1 MERAVSR
8 ERVRSP
14 GSGLELQWT
23 LRGSRRSS
31 AGSSPVSPDSS
42 APGGAP
48 QSRAGGPRV
57 ALLMNF
63 VAPYR
68 VKLFQAVRR
77 ELDAFRIFVSTS
89 MEPDRPWTPDWTDLD
104 VVMQKTLTFPVRHRQ
119 NGFDQQLFIHFPYDT
134 MARLYR
140 YDPDVVV
147 SGELGLRS
155 LQAALYRRL
164 RPRSRLIIWA
174 TLSEYS
180 ETGWGGVRAALRRF
194 ILRCAD
200 GVIVNGAS
208 GARYIQTINPSV
220 RIFTM
225 NQPVDLPRF
234 LAVPLER
241 PPEVARRLIFS
252 GRLIGQKGV
261 IEFQRAAAEW
271 ARTRPHLTLD
281 FIWLGDGELRPAL
294 EFGAGSRQFR
304 ADIHGICRSRFAAHH
319 LRLSRR
325 ARPAVAVRR
334 VGACRQRSHGQRPPG
349 AWEPIQPGCRGDGD
363 RRTNRVVFRPTAS
376 RNRCGRTRQNIQR
389 VGRGSHGDAPGS
401 AGALSNDN
409 LRGGGRE
416 HARSDSC
423 CLMCRHADL
432 IAFEHGSNTC
442 LPPGRKISI
451 CAHHPL

>member
-294 EFGAGSRQFR
+294 ESAPVPGNFVQTFMGY
-304 ADIHGICRSRFAAHH
+304 AAHDS
-319 LRLSRR
+319 L
-325 ARPAVAVRR
+325 
-334 VGACRQRSHGQRPPG
+334 
-349 AWEPIQPGCRGDGD
+349 
-363 RRTNRVVFRPTAS
+363 PT
-376 RNRCGRTRQNIQR
+376 IY
-389 VGRGSHGDAPGS
+389 GS
-401 AGALSNDN
+401 AGALVLPSLFDEWGLVVNEAMASGLPVLGSRYSQAVEEMVTDGRTGWCFDP
-409 LRGGGRE
+409 LRPATVADALDKIFSASDEDLTEMRRAARVRSAMITSEGAAASMLGAI
-416 HARSDSC
+416 HAVSC
-423 CLMCRHADL
+423 VAMP
-432 IAFEHGSNTC
+432 I
-442 LPPGRKISI
+442 
-451 CAHHPL
+451 